1 MGMDVLEVNTPG
13 ELVLWL
19 HLVQS
24 EISMEQDGAEIILDY
39 MAEKTLHI
47 RKLFF
52 ENDGIV
58 FKKVCERSKASE
70 KDELEMCEA
79 CK

>member
-24 EISMEQDGAEIILDY
+24 EISMEQDGASGNLDQ
-39 MAEKTLHI
+39 
-47 RKLFF
+47 LFF